1 MIEKIFISYVVG
13 SFLFFNGFKKSN
25 KPFDVYIST
34 TSSYINY
41 LGGSTL
47 TLIILTFLLDY

>member
-1 MIEKIFISYVVG
+1 MIEKIFISYAVG
-13 SFLFFNGFKKSN
+13 TLLFFNGFKKSN

-47 TLIILTFLLDY
+47 TLLILTFLLDY

>member
-1 MIEKIFISYVVG
+1 MIEKIFISCTVG
-13 SFLFFNGFKKSN
+13 SLLFFNGLIKSN

-34 TSSYINY
+34 KFSYINY

-47 TLIILTFLLDY
+47 TFFILTFLSSY